1 MCQLCPTL
9 EVTRPQRGLQQLCSR
24 QICTNFHGEWDKPG
38 SMRAVIDPGPI
49 LRRRENFRNWFSA
62 LRCILLT
69 NNCGQ
74 SFSHPHNQDL
84 KSAIKPKRA
93 AFCTGTH
100 FRKSCS
106 RIKKCSLFVLFSQKC
121 GSVGTGLASPREFP
135 RQMTRS
141 TCALPCAGPDGSTP
155 TRSSHQGMTFKSLNI
170 KHTNNRSA
178 HHHRQHKSN
187 NVKINTR
194 RPSGNDVNKVYDEG
208 GW

>member
-1 MCQLCPTL
+1 MQITDINKPFVELFSLQDAHERVCGFDIVQRCVSCPTL

-100 FRKSCS
+100 FRRSCG
-106 RIKKCSLFVLFSQKC
+106 RIRKM
-121 GSVGTGLASPREFP
+121 FP
-135 RQMTRS
+135 V
-141 TCALPCAGPDGSTP
+141 C
-155 TRSSHQGMTFKSLNI
+155 
-170 KHTNNRSA
+170 
-178 HHHRQHKSN
+178 
-187 NVKINTR
+187 V
-194 RPSGNDVNKVYDEG
+194 V
-208 GW
+208 